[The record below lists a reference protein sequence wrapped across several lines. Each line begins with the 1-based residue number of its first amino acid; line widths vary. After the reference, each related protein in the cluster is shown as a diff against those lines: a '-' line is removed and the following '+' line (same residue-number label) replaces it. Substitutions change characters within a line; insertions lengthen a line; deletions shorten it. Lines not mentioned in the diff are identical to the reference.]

1 LRPFV
6 LTLQAE
12 TALQEIAR
20 WTAETFGPRQARA
33 YGQEL
38 IDGCT
43 ALAAGRA
50 LSRPCRRLIDP
61 ALPEDLRFARVG
73 QHFIVFIEA
82 PERLTVIDVLHV
94 RSDLPRRLAALGGD
108 DN

>member
-1 LRPFV
+1 MRPFV
-6 LTLQAE
+6 LTRQAE

-20 WTAETFGPRQARA
+20 WTAETFGPRQARR

-38 IDGCT
+38 IDACT
-43 ALAAGRA
+43 ALADGRA

-73 QHFIVFIEA
+73 RHFIVFIDA
-82 PERLTVIDVLHV
+82 PDRITVVDVLHV
-94 RSDLPRRLAALGGD
+94 RADLPRRLAALGD
-108 DN
+108 DTP